1 MKRPVWRKISTWCN
15 KRSFIQKYKIK
26 RTSKY
31 EIIHCIRVFFHHPPN
46 LCSWFAFSFARSKSS
61 WIMKCY
67 ILNISNWALC
77 LSHISNFQARNHCC
91 TVLSIFFI
99 FVTVLFSIFQHV
111 ELAELRTLVFWPIL
125 NYYYICLYFWTEIR
139 KKLSR
144 GEKVRLS

>member
-31 EIIHCIRVFFHHPPN
+31 EMIHCIRVFSTIPRTYV
-46 LCSWFAFSFARSKSS
+46 SWFAFSIARSKSP
-61 WIMKCY
+61 WIMKFY

-91 TVLSIFFI
+91 TVLSIF
-99 FVTVLFSIFQHV
+99 LFLWLFYFQFSNTWS
-111 ELAELRTLVFWPIL
+111 LRSWEPWFFGPFLI
-125 NYYYICLYFWTEIR
+125 IIISAYFFGQ
-139 KKLSR
+139 K
-144 GEKVRLS
+144 